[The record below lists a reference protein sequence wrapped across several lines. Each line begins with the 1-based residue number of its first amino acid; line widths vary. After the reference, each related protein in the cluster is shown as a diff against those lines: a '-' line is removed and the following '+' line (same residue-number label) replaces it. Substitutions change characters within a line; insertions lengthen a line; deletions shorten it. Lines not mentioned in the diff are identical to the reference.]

1 MNLQHLFSELL
12 QGYTQDMAKIT
23 TYWTELRDAYA
34 RPSRHYH
41 NLTHLENLYHELV
54 SVKTQVHDWEVI
66 LWSLFY
72 HDAVYDTLKSNNEEK
87 SAALAEKRMKSV
99 GVSEEIVARVV
110 EMILATKTHVVSENQ
125 DINYFT
131 DADLSILG
139 KDWEVYNQYAKQV
152 RSEYTI
158 YPDLLYNPGRKKV
171 LKHFLAMNQIF
182 KTDYFTQKYEEQA
195 RVNISRELAGDRV

>member
-1 MNLQHLFSELL
+1 
-12 QGYTQDMAKIT
+12 
-23 TYWTELRDAYA
+23 
-34 RPSRHYH
+34 
-41 NLTHLENLYHELV
+41 
-54 SVKTQVHDWEVI
+54 
-66 LWSLFY
+66 
-72 HDAVYDTLKSNNEEK
+72 
-87 SAALAEKRMKSV
+87 MKSLE
-99 GVSEEIVARVV
+99 VSEEIVARVV

-152 RSEYTI
+152 RNEYAI

-171 LKHFLAMNQIF
+171 LKHFLEMNQIY

-195 RVNISRELAGDRV
+195 RLNLSRELEGDRV

>member
-1 MNLQHLFSELL
+1 
-12 QGYTQDMAKIT
+12 
-23 TYWTELRDAYA
+23 
-34 RPSRHYH
+34 
-41 NLTHLENLYHELV
+41 
-54 SVKTQVHDWEVI
+54 
-66 LWSLFY
+66 
-72 HDAVYDTLKSNNEEK
+72 VYDTLKSNNEEK
-87 SAALAEKRMKSV
+87 SANLAERRMEDLE
-99 GVSEEIVARVV
+99 VSEEIVARVV

-152 RSEYTI
+152 RNEYAI

-171 LKHFLAMNQIF
+171 LKHFLEMNQIY

-195 RVNISRELAGDRV
+195 RLNLSRELEGDRV

>member
-12 QGYTQDMAKIT
+12 QGYTRDNSKMI
-23 TYWTELRDAYA
+23 TYWTELSDAYSQP
-34 RPSRHYH
+34 RRHYH

-54 SVKTQVHDWEVI
+54 SIKTQIQDWKVL
-66 LWSLFY
+66 LWALFY

-87 SAALAEKRMKSV
+87 SAALAEKRMKSL

-125 DINYFT
+125 DVNYFT

-139 KDWEVYNQYAKQV
+139 KDWEVYKQYAKQV
-152 RSEYTI
+152 RNEYAI

-171 LKHFLAMNQIF
+171 LKHFLEMNQIF

-195 RVNISRELAGDRV
+195 RINIQRELEGDRV

>member
-1 MNLQHLFSELL
+1 M
-12 QGYTQDMAKIT
+12 
-23 TYWTELRDAYA
+23 
-34 RPSRHYH
+34 
-41 NLTHLENLYHELV
+41 
-54 SVKTQVHDWEVI
+54 
-66 LWSLFY
+66 
-72 HDAVYDTLKSNNEEK
+72 YDTLKSNNEEK

-125 DINYFT
+125 EVNYFT

-139 KDWEVYNQYAKQV
+139 KDWEVYRQYAKQV
-152 RSEYTI
+152 RNEYAI

-171 LKHFLAMNQIF
+171 LKHFIEMNQIF

-195 RVNISRELAGDRV
+195 RINIQRELEGDRS